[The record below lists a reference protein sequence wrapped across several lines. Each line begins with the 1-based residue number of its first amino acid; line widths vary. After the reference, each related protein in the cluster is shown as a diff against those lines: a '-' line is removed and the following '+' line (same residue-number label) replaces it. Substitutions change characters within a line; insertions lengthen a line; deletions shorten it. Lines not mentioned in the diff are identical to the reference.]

1 MLVQKQTCYLAC
13 KDNNFREHQYKMI
26 HLTVRFC
33 SIIQSHTP
41 TYFSRQNTGFQTP
54 KPPENPYSAGVSGSS
69 RNIGSSKSDKSRVG
83 VQSALK
89 THIPIK

>member
-33 SIIQSHTP
+33 SNIQSHTP
-41 TYFSRQNTGFQTP
+41 TYFSRQNTGF
-54 KPPENPYSAGVSGSS
+54 
-69 RNIGSSKSDKSRVG
+69 
-83 VQSALK
+83 
-89 THIPIK
+89 